1 VRAQAATD
9 AIDRFDNA
17 AEYTKSVHDRDGR
30 SPPPRDPHLT
40 FLDPVFH
47 HLVSGYIVHGI
58 KRRSSSYNHPRL
70 EHIMEEGAS
79 KKPRLFGRSRAPPR
93 PRWSISARARER
105 VRRAGLVDAL
115 GAHPRRTTSRAFP
128 RRDRHFD
135 LSPDR
140 VRVP

>member
-1 VRAQAATD
+1 MYTIATD
-9 AIDRFDNA
+9 DR
-17 AEYTKSVHDRDGR
+17 
-30 SPPPRDPHLT
+30 PPRDAHLT

-79 KKPRLFGRSRAPPR
+79 VKPPFSGDRALPPR

-105 VRRAGLVDAL
+105 VRGAGLVDAL
-115 GAHPRRTTSRAFP
+115 GAHPHRAASRAFP
-128 RRDRHFD
+128 RRDRHLD
-135 LSPDR
+135 LSPDPI
-140 VRVP
+140 RVP